1 MNRDLPVE
9 RLEMTLNEL
18 LRRQPLQWHGVILNA
33 PDWGHES
40 HTLAASVRLLG
51 YPLLLHIIV
60 NAYWEALDFELPV
73 LDETQGSWRH
83 CIDTFRDPPH
93 DICGWTDGEGLQ
105 TSACRVQPRSI
116 VLLLARA

>member
-1 MNRDLPVE
+1 MNR
-9 RLEMTLNEL
+9 T
-18 LRRQPLQWHGVILNA
+18 H
-33 PDWGHES
+33 
-40 HTLAASVRLLG
+40 LAATSG
-51 YPLLLHIIV
+51 CSDIPLLLHIIV

-73 LDETQGSWRH
+73 LDEAQGSWRH